1 MPKPFGATKK
11 AKVIQWLKD
20 NPGYYR
26 AIRIMR
32 DLYTYEKIQI
42 SHSFLVS
49 ILSEQALNRPDWIYK
64 QLDGKNVR
72 WVIKSYKTGEQL

>member
-26 AIRIMR
+26 TVRIMR
-32 DLYTYEKIQI
+32 DLQTYKKITI

-64 QLDGKNVR
+64 QLNGKNTK
-72 WVIKSYKTGEQL
+72 WVVKAIK